1 MAWLER
7 QITEHGDLTWAALE
21 QTMRDESWHEEAQRW
36 VDAAAAEE
44 EQSLWQEY
52 LRLQEEC
59 AHFAMRKVASADQI
73 YPVFRDLFKKEG
85 EGV

>member
-1 MAWLER
+1 M
-7 QITEHGDLTWAALE
+7 
-21 QTMRDESWHEEAQRW
+21 
-36 VDAAAAEE
+36 AEE

-85 EGV
+85 AAA